1 MADESFD
8 YPTMARALILGDKDT
23 VARKTREGLDL
34 ALDPKTLIFK
44 GLIPGMDVVGEK
56 FRRNEYYV
64 PQVLLSA
71 RAMYAGLDLLK
82 PLITA
87 SARADDY
94 FGVVVIGTAQGDL
107 HDIGKNLVA
116 MMLEGAGFK
125 VVNLGRDVAP
135 EVFVRA
141 VEEHGASIV
150 GISALMTT
158 TMPAMKRT
166 IDALVRAGLRE
177 RVKVMVGGA
186 PVSQAFADEI
196 GADGYARDSTSA
208 VVRAK
213 ILVFDRGY
221 GTMLFAAGLAN
232 GACPELWNDTHADIV
247 RGIHKGY
254 VDAGSQIVETKTF
267 GGSRLKLNEYKLGER
282 TRELNEKGARL
293 ARAVAPRGTY
303 IAGSIGPTS
312 RLPRDYALD
321 EGVTDEEYVATFRE
335 QAEALAEGGVDLFAV
350 ETMMFPQEAT
360 AAVRACKQVANL
372 PVMATMFFQYEVMHD
387 RDRTMWGESPAEV
400 ATSLLAAGAD
410 VVGMNCGRGPDR
422 AIVIIREMRKATD
435 APLVAYPN

>member
-1 MADESFD
+1 MTADGFD
-8 YPTMARALILGDKDT
+8 FPTMARALILGDRET

-34 ALDPKTLIFK
+34 AMDPKELIFK

-87 SARADDY
+87 SAKASDHL
-94 FGVVVIGTAQGDL
+94 GVVVIGTAQGDL

-135 EVFVRA
+135 DTFVAA
-141 VEEHGASIV
+141 VQEHGANIV

-166 IDALVRAGLRE
+166 IDALVKAGLRE

-196 GADGYARDSTSA
+196 GADGYARDSTLA
-208 VVRAK
+208 VARAK
-213 ILVFDRGY
+213 VLVG
-221 GTMLFAAGLAN
+221 
-232 GACPELWNDTHADIV
+232 
-247 RGIHKGY
+247 
-254 VDAGSQIVETKTF
+254 
-267 GGSRLKLNEYKLGER
+267 
-282 TRELNEKGARL
+282 
-293 ARAVAPRGTY
+293 
-303 IAGSIGPTS
+303 
-312 RLPRDYALD
+312 
-321 EGVTDEEYVATFRE
+321 
-335 QAEALAEGGVDLFAV
+335 
-350 ETMMFPQEAT
+350 AT
-360 AAVRACKQVANL
+360 AGAVR
-372 PVMATMFFQYEVMHD
+372 
-387 RDRTMWGESPAEV
+387 
-400 ATSLLAAGAD
+400 
-410 VVGMNCGRGPDR
+410 
-422 AIVIIREMRKATD
+422 
-435 APLVAYPN
+435 